1 MKRFALV
8 AAVLLA
14 LAVSAAVTQADEAPA
29 AGAAGE
35 PGDGITV
42 QGSGSITSV
51 PDRAQLSFG
60 IERQAPTARAALAAN
75 GAEMRKVIAAIRAAG
90 ATDVQTQ
97 SVSLYPRYVQK
108 DGSPSDVSGPGS
120 VQGYVA
126 QNSVSAVIRDL
137 AKAGAVI
144 DAAVGAGANQV
155 SGPSLS
161 RGDQDELY
169 RQALRAAVADA
180 RSRAQVLADA
190 ANVTLGRVTAI
201 VEGGSAPLPEM
212 LASRA
217 ADESATPIEPGEQ
230 QLVASVTVMFSVS

>member
-8 AAVLLA
+8 AAALLA
-14 LAVSAAVTQADEAPA
+14 LAASVAVTRADDAPA
-29 AGAAGE
+29 AGVVGE
-35 PGDGITV
+35 PGNGITV

-60 IERQAPTARAALAAN
+60 IESQAPTARAALAAN
-75 GAEMRKVIAAIRAAG
+75 GTEMRKVIAAIRAAG
-90 ATDVQTQ
+90 ATEVQTQ

-108 DGSPSDVSGPGS
+108 DGTEAGS

-169 RQALRAAVADA
+169 RQALRAAVTDA

-190 ANVTLGRVTAI
+190 ANVTLGRVTEI
-201 VEGGSAPLPEM
+201 VEGGAAPLPDM
-212 LASRA
+212 LAAGRA

-230 QLVASVTVMFSVS
+230 KLVASVTVTFAAS

>member
-8 AAVLLA
+8 AASLLA
-14 LAVSAAVTQADEAPA
+14 LAVAAAVTRADDAPA
-29 AGAAGE
+29 AGAVGE
-35 PGDGITV
+35 PGNGITV

-60 IERQAPTARAALAAN
+60 IESQAPTARAALAAN
-75 GAEMRKVIAAIRAAG
+75 GTEMRKVIAAIKAAG
-90 ATDVQTQ
+90 ATEVQTQ
-97 SVSLYPRYVQK
+97 SVSLYPRYAQK
-108 DGSPSDVSGPGS
+108 DGSESGS

-137 AKAGAVI
+137 AKAGAAI

-190 ANVTLGRVTAI
+190 ANVTLGRVTEI
-201 VEGGSAPLPEM
+201 VEGGAAPLPDM
-212 LASRA
+212 LTAGRA
-217 ADESATPIEPGEQ
+217 ADEAATPIEPGEQ
-230 QLVASVTVMFSVS
+230 QLVASVTVTFAAS